1 MAVRAQDFQIPKIT
15 HEEVNENRG
24 VFVIEPLDR
33 GFGYTFGNSLR
44 RVLLSSLEGAAVT
57 SVKLEG
63 VAHEFTTLPG
73 VREDVTDIILNLKQ
87 LVCIL
92 HGESPEV
99 EVRLTKRG
107 EGIVTAADIE
117 APADLEILNP
127 ELEIANL
134 SSKGRLEITLTIGR
148 GRGYVPAEGNRGQ
161 AHTIGVIPV
170 DSMFSPIRRVAYDVE
185 AARVGQRTDY
195 DKLIL
200 DVTTNGSID
209 PKDAIAQAAE
219 ILIRQLAIF
228 TDLEKMEGFGEARRP
243 RPSGADSVGVSLAR
257 GMENFPIEELELGVR
272 SYNCLKRVGIE
283 TIGDL
288 VTKTENE
295 LAAIPNFGKKSIE
308 EVKETLAAA
317 RPAPPRRRGRQR
329 RGGVEADVRHERSG
343 KKLGRDSAH
352 RKALYAN
359 LAGAL
364 IEHGRIKTTVTKAK
378 AVKPIAEQMITL
390 GRRGDLHARRQAI
403 AFLRSRDVVHK
414 LFAEVAP
421 RFEDRPGGYSRIIR
435 IGPRPGDAAEMA
447 YLELVDEEYVAK
459 EREERDAAS
468 PSAAVPRRGGRGGAR
483 GARPRRSR
491 SRRRA
496 EAEASRA
503 RAEAEAD
510 EPAPRATSPRPTT
523 RGLDADAD
531 EGADDRRSRA
541 PPTLRSAE
549 RLREARAEEPPADHG
564 ERDQL
569 EARRRSPR

>member
-107 EGIVTAADIE
+107 EGVVTAADIE

-127 ELEIANL
+127 DLEIANL
-134 SSKGRLEITLTIGR
+134 SSKGRLEITVTIGR
-148 GRGYVPAEGNRGQ
+148 GRGYLPAEGNRGQ

-170 DSMFSPIRRVAYDVE
+170 DSMFSPINRVAYDVE

-228 TDLEKMEGFGEARRP
+228 TDLEKMEGFGEAAQAAAD
-243 RPSGADSVGVSLAR
+243 GAESAVPSLAG

-288 VTKTENE
+288 VTKSESE

-308 EVKETLAAA
+308 EVKETLQQHGLNL
-317 RPAPPRRRGRQR
+317 RG
-329 RGGVEADVRHERSG
+329 GSSANGVEA
-343 KKLGRDSAH
+343 
-352 RKALYAN
+352 
-359 LAGAL
+359 
-364 IEHGRIKTTVTKAK
+364 
-378 AVKPIAEQMITL
+378 
-390 GRRGDLHARRQAI
+390 
-403 AFLRSRDVVHK
+403 
-414 LFAEVAP
+414 
-421 RFEDRPGGYSRIIR
+421 
-435 IGPRPGDAAEMA
+435 
-447 YLELVDEEYVAK
+447 
-459 EREERDAAS
+459 
-468 PSAAVPRRGGRGGAR
+468 
-483 GARPRRSR
+483 
-491 SRRRA
+491 
-496 EAEASRA
+496 
-503 RAEAEAD
+503 
-510 EPAPRATSPRPTT
+510 
-523 RGLDADAD
+523 
-531 EGADDRRSRA
+531 
-541 PPTLRSAE
+541 
-549 RLREARAEEPPADHG
+549 
-564 ERDQL
+564 
-569 EARRRSPR
+569 

>member
-1 MAVRAQDFQIPKIT
+1 MAVRATDFQVPKIT
-15 HEEVNENRG
+15 HEEITEHHG

-57 SVKLEG
+57 SVKIEG

-107 EGIVTAADIE
+107 EGVVTAADIE

-127 ELEIANL
+127 DLEIANL
-134 SSKGRLEITLTIGR
+134 SSKGRLEVTLTIGR

-170 DSMFSPIRRVAYDVE
+170 DSMFSPINRVSYDVE

-200 DVTTNGSID
+200 DVTTDGSID
-209 PKDAIAQAAE
+209 PKDAIAEAAE

-228 TDLEKMEGFGEARRP
+228 TDLDRIEHYR
-243 RPSGADSVGVSLAR
+243 DSLTDGDGGGDAGPPIAN

-288 VTKTENE
+288 VVKSESE

-308 EVKETLAAA
+308 EVKETLAQH
-317 RPAPPRRRGRQR
+317 GLTL
-329 RGGVEADVRHERSG
+329 RGGSING
-343 KKLGRDSAH
+343 
-352 RKALYAN
+352 
-359 LAGAL
+359 AG
-364 IEHGRIKTTVTKAK
+364 E
-378 AVKPIAEQMITL
+378 
-390 GRRGDLHARRQAI
+390 
-403 AFLRSRDVVHK
+403 
-414 LFAEVAP
+414 
-421 RFEDRPGGYSRIIR
+421 
-435 IGPRPGDAAEMA
+435 
-447 YLELVDEEYVAK
+447 
-459 EREERDAAS
+459 
-468 PSAAVPRRGGRGGAR
+468 
-483 GARPRRSR
+483 
-491 SRRRA
+491 
-496 EAEASRA
+496 
-503 RAEAEAD
+503 
-510 EPAPRATSPRPTT
+510 
-523 RGLDADAD
+523 
-531 EGADDRRSRA
+531 
-541 PPTLRSAE
+541 
-549 RLREARAEEPPADHG
+549 
-564 ERDQL
+564 
-569 EARRRSPR
+569 

>member
-1 MAVRAQDFQIPKIT
+1 VAVRAQDFQVPKIT
-15 HEEVNENRG
+15 HEEVTDHRG
-24 VFVIEPLDR
+24 VFAIEPLDR

-57 SVKLEG
+57 SVKIEG

-107 EGIVTAADIE
+107 EGVVTAADIE

-127 ELEIANL
+127 DLEIANL

-161 AHTIGVIPV
+161 SHTIGVIPV
-170 DSMFSPIRRVAYDVE
+170 DSMFSPINRVSYDVE

-200 DVTTNGSID
+200 DVSTNGSID

-228 TDLEKMEGFGEARRP
+228 TDLEKIEGFHEAA
-243 RPSGADSVGVSLAR
+243 STSDVGAEAAGVSLAG

-288 VTKTENE
+288 VTKSESE

-308 EVKETLAAA
+308 EVKETLAQH
-317 RPAPPRRRGRQR
+317 GLNL
-329 RGGVEADVRHERSG
+329 RGGSSNG
-343 KKLGRDSAH
+343 
-352 RKALYAN
+352 
-359 LAGAL
+359 
-364 IEHGRIKTTVTKAK
+364 
-378 AVKPIAEQMITL
+378 
-390 GRRGDLHARRQAI
+390 
-403 AFLRSRDVVHK
+403 
-414 LFAEVAP
+414 
-421 RFEDRPGGYSRIIR
+421 
-435 IGPRPGDAAEMA
+435 
-447 YLELVDEEYVAK
+447 LE
-459 EREERDAAS
+459 
-468 PSAAVPRRGGRGGAR
+468 G
-483 GARPRRSR
+483 
-491 SRRRA
+491 
-496 EAEASRA
+496 
-503 RAEAEAD
+503 
-510 EPAPRATSPRPTT
+510 
-523 RGLDADAD
+523 
-531 EGADDRRSRA
+531 
-541 PPTLRSAE
+541 
-549 RLREARAEEPPADHG
+549 
-564 ERDQL
+564 
-569 EARRRSPR
+569 